1 MSSARKATGKTN
13 SFYPSP
19 QDRLTRGVQLS
30 KGLDRLKFGLYVQFD
45 STRFFDILTDAK
57 EEAQE
62 LRSQIPIRL
71 GPDNNYDYNCH
82 SNGRKGGYNF
92 HLSRA
97 DVDIFISTRKDWMLT
112 PNVWVDIGSASC
124 WSPGYNEVIHFVSKL
139 LKIWDGKIIKNSVS
153 EVHLCTDF
161 IGLDI
166 ETLPLQSWNRWVT
179 RANRLH
185 SFSDRSRFSGIT
197 LTQTEGTLNLHPET
211 EHDDLEEVETGIRI
225 GEGDIMLRIYDK
237 VLEIKRNGS
246 KQSLFA
252 SVWNKTEYNETHV
265 TRVEFQLRK
274 NVLKQFRIKSLEDL
288 KSKQDGLWKYCTQEW
303 ARLSKDPIDR
313 KNRHQDR
320 AKLHEFWHL
329 VQSVSWGS
337 SPPITRRKPLPQ
349 KDKYL
354 LLDMMVGC
362 AMNMAAIDGC
372 KYDNIDQITMYL
384 MGEVD
389 TWCRTKA
396 REINPKTGRSE
407 LQEKMKTKINEV
419 WPYGYGEIP
428 GPSEH
433 DSMHGFLSQGKT
445 INYQFVL

>member
-1 MSSARKATGKTN
+1 MTTTPTTRNHPPVSSHSQAG
-13 SFYPSP
+13 
-19 QDRLTRGVQLS
+19 LTRGVQLS
-30 KGLDRLKFGLYVQFD
+30 KGLDRLKFGLYVQFE

-57 EEAQE
+57 EEAQDQ
-62 LRSQIPIRL
+62 RSQIPIRL

-97 DVDIFISTRKDWMLT
+97 DVDIFISTRKDYLLT

-124 WSPGYNEVIHFVSKL
+124 WSPGYNEVIYFISKL
-139 LKIWDGKIIKNSVS
+139 INLWDGKIIKNSVS

-185 SFSDRSRFSGIT
+185 SFSDRNRFSGIT
-197 LTQTEGTLNLHPET
+197 LTQTEGTLNLHPDIEN
-211 EHDDLEEVETGIRI
+211 DDLEEVETGIRI
-225 GEGDIMLRIYDK
+225 GEGDIMMRIYDK

-252 SVWNKTEYNETHV
+252 SVWNKTEYNQTQV

-274 NVLKQFRIKSLEDL
+274 NVLKQFRIRSLEDL
-288 KSKQDGLWKYCTQEW
+288 KNKQDGLWKYCTHEW

-320 AKLHEFWHL
+320 AKLHGFWQL
-329 VQSVSWGS
+329 VQSVSWGT
-337 SPPITRRKPLPQ
+337 SPPTTRRKPLPQ

-428 GPSEH
+428 GPSEY
-433 DSMHGFLSQGKT
+433 DSMNGFFSHGKEIT
-445 INYQFVL
+445 IQQAI